1 MFVRDNINQFSK
13 SGADVQFFYQDGVWT
28 KPAGVGIIYMMLIG
42 GGGLGN
48 GTNSGASGA
57 ITRWFGNATNVPDSL
72 IIHPST
78 GDSNNTTISYLGTST
93 SVLLQANAATNIT
106 AGTAMTVNQFCNS
119 GFFASVA
126 GTTSTASTSTFLT
139 GAGTTSTSNIGYAS
153 GSNANGLFMLQPLIT
168 STGSTGTSTVSTR
181 KGGIGSGSH
190 AGNTTT
196 SAGGLV
202 IIASY

>member
-1 MFVRDNINQFSK
+1 
-13 SGADVQFFYQDGVWT
+13 
-28 KPAGVGIIYMMLIG
+28 
-42 GGGLGN
+42 
-48 GTNSGASGA
+48 
-57 ITRWFGNATNVPDSL
+57 
-72 IIHPST
+72 
-78 GDSNNTTISYLGTST
+78 
-93 SVLLQANAATNIT
+93 
-106 AGTAMTVNQFCNS
+106 MTVNQFCNS